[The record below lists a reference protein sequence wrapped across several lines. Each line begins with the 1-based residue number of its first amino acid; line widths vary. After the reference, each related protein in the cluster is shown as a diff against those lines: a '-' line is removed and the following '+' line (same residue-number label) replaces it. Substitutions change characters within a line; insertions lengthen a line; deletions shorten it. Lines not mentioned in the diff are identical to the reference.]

1 MFTIAEMAAILA
13 DYYRKLKIVLTWSG
27 CNRVWALNHDI
38 EDYKKSKHISN
49 EQFIAMHRY
58 KTSKVKNLIPAEVS
72 KTAEEQTSSAQS
84 NFIMS

>member
-1 MFTIAEMAAILA
+1 
-13 DYYRKLKIVLTWSG
+13 
-27 CNRVWALNHDI
+27 
-38 EDYKKSKHISN
+38 
-49 EQFIAMHRY
+49 MHRY

>member
-1 MFTIAEMAAILA
+1 MIS
-13 DYYRKLKIVLTWSG
+13 KIT
-27 CNRVWALNHDI
+27 
-38 EDYKKSKHISN
+38 KSKHISN